1 MSENL
6 TFTGDVSPTDRGKLP
21 IIIFPRCIFLAHKNT
36 AFSLVEQKQFWAKL
50 RAGNE
55 GLQSLSKGH
64 YEVEYV

>member
-55 GLQSLSKGH
+55 GL
-64 YEVEYV
+64 